1 MDVTRYMEDDMKI
14 LSIGNSFSD
23 DAQRYLREIAISEGI
38 EIETLNLCIGGCSLE
53 RHADNIKTGKRDY
66 LFHYNGNVNCDDLIT
81 IDEGISMREWDIV
94 TLQQVSTDS
103 FKEDSFYPYVY
114 EIAEYVKE
122 KLPNAK
128 MYIHQTWAYEHGC
141 PRVFE
146 VTDGK
151 GAEFMLEGLRRSY
164 RRARR
169 EIGAEAIIP
178 SGELMELLY
187 QNGASKIYRDTFHAS
202 LGLGRY
208 AVALLWFKLFT
219 GRDVLNNSFSALDEP
234 VSEYDLEIARKCVES
249 LSFEW

>member
-234 VSEYDLEIARKCVES
+234 VSESDLEIAKRCVDL
-249 LSFEW
+249 LSFEQ

>member
-1 MDVTRYMEDDMKI
+1 MDLTRYMEAGMKI

-23 DAQRYLREIAISEGI
+23 DAQRYLREIAMSEGV

-66 LFHYNGNVNCDDLIT
+66 LFHYNGNVDCNDLIT
-81 IDEGISMREWDIV
+81 FDEGLMMREWDVV
-94 TLQQVSTDS
+94 TLQQVSTHS
-103 FKEDSFYPYVY
+103 FREDSFYPYIHEV
-114 EIAEYVKE
+114 ASYVRA
-122 KLPNAK
+122 KLPGVK
-128 MYIHQTWAYEHGC
+128 IYIHQTWAYEHGC
-141 PRVFE
+141 PRSFE

-151 GAEFMLEGLRRSY
+151 GAEFMLDGIRQSY
-164 RRARR
+164 RRARS
-169 EIGAEAIIP
+169 EICAEGIIP

-208 AVALLWFKLFT
+208 ALGLLWFKLFT
-219 GRDVLNNSFSALDEP
+219 GKSTLSNNFVALDEP
-234 VSEYDLEIARKCVES
+234 VSECDLEIARKCVES